1 MNLCRGQG
9 YDGAGNVA
17 GKYKGASSII
27 SRQYPKPLF
36 VHCKS
41 HLWNLC
47 VAPPCEIELVRNMME
62 HVKSVSN
69 FFSVHPKRALL
80 EQQVK
85 KMLPSA
91 RHRHLLDVCRTRWV
105 SRIDGLDVFVEIFI
119 AIIGSFEIVKSC
131 TDGSWTPA
139 STDDARNPFYFAV
152 SFEFIISIVIVVR
165 ILEFTRP
172 LTKHLQ
178 SVSIDATEAMESILL
193 IFSMLVRLKKDIDVC
208 REDWYTEAVTLAGKL
223 GTVPLQPQTV
233 FIQRHRPNI
242 PAYSPSEYYKRTLSI
257 PFLDHLT
264 SEMQRRFSPINFELL
279 SAFYALPKVVVHDSS
294 WLQRFMKFL
303 SLYEND
309 LPEQRYNGTELKTW
323 EAKWKMFSG
332 TLPSKL
338 SEVLPLIDKLTF
350 PNVYIALQLAA
361 TFPATSCSCE
371 RSISVLRRLKM

>member
-9 YDGAGNVA
+9 YDGAGTVA
-17 GKYKGASSII
+17 GKYKGTSSII
-27 SRQYPKPLF
+27 SRQYPKALF

-69 FFSVHPKRALL
+69 FFNIHPKHCALL

-105 SRIDGLDVFVEIFI
+105 SRIDGLAVFVEIFI
-119 AIIGSFEIVKSC
+119 AIIGSLEIVKSC

-139 STDDARNPFYFAV
+139 STHDARNLFYFQFRLNLSSLSLLFA
-152 SFEFIISIVIVVR
+152 R

-193 IFSMLVRLKKDIDVC
+193 IFSMLVRLRKDIDVC
-208 REDWYTEAVTLAGKL
+208 R
-223 GTVPLQPQTV
+223 
-233 FIQRHRPNI
+233 
-242 PAYSPSEYYKRTLSI
+242 
-257 PFLDHLT
+257 
-264 SEMQRRFSPINFELL
+264 
-279 SAFYALPKVVVHDSS
+279 
-294 WLQRFMKFL
+294 
-303 SLYEND
+303 
-309 LPEQRYNGTELKTW
+309 
-323 EAKWKMFSG
+323 
-332 TLPSKL
+332 
-338 SEVLPLIDKLTF
+338 
-350 PNVYIALQLAA
+350 
-361 TFPATSCSCE
+361 
-371 RSISVLRRLKM
+371 